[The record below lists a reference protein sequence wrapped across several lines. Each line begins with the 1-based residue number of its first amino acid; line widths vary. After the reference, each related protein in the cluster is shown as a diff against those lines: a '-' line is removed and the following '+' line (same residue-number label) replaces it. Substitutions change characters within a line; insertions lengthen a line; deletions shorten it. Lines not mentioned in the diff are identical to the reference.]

1 MMENHENSNVTSYTQ
16 PKLSEQQ
23 RMEQLRLQQQL
34 TFGETP
40 QQKAKRADIFS
51 VMMVPTLVYAMLY
64 TFLLYDNFHS
74 ITLPLFVVV
83 TIGYCG
89 YVLAR
94 FRGCAMRQLHVKPM
108 SVFCMAGMLALA
120 VSTCMTGNWSV
131 SMMNHA
137 GIFVLLICML
147 LFEVCDTGNW
157 TLAKG
162 VSAFSVL

>member
-83 TIGYCG
+83 TIGYCVMCWCERAITADRLWWCLYWYLRSFHPKIILSRHCG
-89 YVLAR
+89 R
-94 FRGCAMRQLHVKPM
+94 SSRR
-108 SVFCMAGMLALA
+108 SVQ
-120 VSTCMTGNWSV
+120 
-131 SMMNHA
+131 
-137 GIFVLLICML
+137 
-147 LFEVCDTGNW
+147 
-157 TLAKG
+157 
-162 VSAFSVL
+162 

>member
-64 TFLLYDNFHS
+64 TFLLY
-74 ITLPLFVVV
+74 
-83 TIGYCG
+83 
-89 YVLAR
+89 
-94 FRGCAMRQLHVKPM
+94 
-108 SVFCMAGMLALA
+108 
-120 VSTCMTGNWSV
+120 
-131 SMMNHA
+131 
-137 GIFVLLICML
+137 
-147 LFEVCDTGNW
+147 
-157 TLAKG
+157 
-162 VSAFSVL
+162 FS